1 MTKMTCESTFRNLV
15 TVCRVGES
23 FVLNRIE
30 TDGPEAEDDEAGE
43 ASPFADG
50 SPLSSSFIGE
60 PGYRILELGRVFISI
75 LKKNKKGM
83 IVNKFK

>member
-15 TVCRVGES
+15 TVFSVGES
-23 FVLNRIE
+23 FVLNRME
-30 TDGPEAEDDEAGE
+30 TDGPEAEADEAGE
-43 ASPFADG
+43 APSFADG
-50 SPLSSSFIGE
+50 STMSSSFIGE